1 MPPGKEIKSFI
12 DVGHQMLKDDRPHV
26 FQVDLEYEW
35 GNSNSADESYT
46 FDISIYK
53 YMPHIIRYTE
63 HDIYKQIKE
72 INKNFKKVIKTNGI
86 HIKTSSDLKREQEEM
101 LKRVKENESR

>member
-1 MPPGKEIKSFI
+1 MKVILLIYQFI
-12 DVGHQMLKDDRPHV
+12 NICL
-26 FQVDLEYEW
+26 
-35 GNSNSADESYT
+35 
-46 FDISIYK
+46 
-53 YMPHIIRYTE
+53 IIRYTE